1 MLPSGMMKQGGMKKV
16 YIRDGEKANEL
27 SHRT

>member
-16 YIRDGEKANEL
+16 YIRVGEKANEL
-27 SHRT
+27 